1 MQSFFINSG
10 RFFFLTCML
19 FLGCGKKQ
27 EIIHPS
33 LEKITSSVYASGT
46 IMSSGQYQVFSKANG
61 LVEKILV
68 KEGDEVVGYT
78 IVTNKGV
85 YGEHPEV
92 DHLFNTLDQTKYN
105 EILLSE
111 VNYIMIG
118 QVCVGKS
125 HRGQGW
131 VPKMYEF
138 YKSLH
143 SKNYQYLVTDISQA
157 NKRSIKMHQK
167 IGFETIGVIEQVGT
181 GWDIVL
187 WDWNA

>member
-1 MQSFFINSG
+1 MAI
-10 RFFFLTCML
+10 L
-19 FLGCGKKQ
+19 K
-27 EIIHPS
+27 
-33 LEKITSSVYASGT
+33 
-46 IMSSGQYQVFSKANG
+46 
-61 LVEKILV
+61 LVETEQELIGLKKLQTNNLRKLIGEEEAMKEGFVTSEYSLALLQKMHSIYPSIIV
-68 KEGDEVVGYT
+68 KEGEEVVGYT

-105 EILLSE
+105 GMLLSE
-111 VNYIMIG
+111 VTYIMIG

-157 NKRSIKMHQK
+157 NKRSIRMHQK

-187 WDWNA
+187 WDWNK